1 MWDFGLVAVGAW
13 NSSKLGK
20 VAVEAVK
27 LGVLLGEALG
37 YDF

>member
-1 MWDFGLVAVGAW
+1 MWNFGLVAVRAR
-13 NSSKLGK
+13 NSSKLGQ

-37 YDF
+37 YNF